1 MHKLTDATIE
11 IIEVMAS
18 NAYNGVG
25 NRRILKRPTRVHQVV
40 TDPSSS
46 SVEQKM
52 DMLTKRMETHV
63 GSCLS
68 IGHLFK

>member
-25 NRRILKRPTRVHQVV
+25 NRRILKRPTGVHQVV

-52 DMLTKRMETHV
+52 DMLAE
-63 GSCLS
+63 
-68 IGHLFK
+68 